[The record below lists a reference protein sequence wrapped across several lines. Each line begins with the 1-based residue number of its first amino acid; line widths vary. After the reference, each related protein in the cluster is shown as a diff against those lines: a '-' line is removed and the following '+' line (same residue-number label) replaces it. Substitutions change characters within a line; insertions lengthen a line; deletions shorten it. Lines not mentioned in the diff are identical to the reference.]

1 MTLQASGAI
10 SLTDIAE
17 EFPDTAPHS
26 LSEFY
31 GASVELPS
39 SGVISFSDF
48 YGTSY
53 VDWKIEY
60 ASLYVESD
68 DLAEDDPAIDYIRA
82 ITFKPD
88 GSALFLH
95 SSLGYLFR
103 FPLSTAWSVQSISS
117 YDKYT
122 FWEGI
127 RDLSFSSDG
136 TKLYTIDNYPDQFIK
151 EYTLS
156 TAWDHTTAT
165 LTHTIDLSSIMDF
178 GPFAFHLK
186 PDGTRIYMVGVGS
199 SGDVVEYRMNTA
211 WDLSTAAYVDTYT
224 DALQNE
230 TYDGLFI
237 GDEGTKLYAMG
248 YRFIDQYSLSTAW
261 DMSTITYDNSR
272 LAVISEQY
280 GNLWF
285 KPDGLHFYVPSYNKT
300 IADYRI
306 TPP

>member
-39 SGVISFSDF
+39 SGAISFSDF

-68 DLAEDDPAIDYIRA
+68 DLSTELDYIRS
-82 ITFKPD
+82 ITFKTD
-88 GSALFLH
+88 GSAVYLYGTL
-95 SSLGYLFR
+95 SGTGYLYR
-103 FPLSTAWSVQSISS
+103 YPLSTAWDVSTLSGYDIS
-117 YDKYT
+117 D

-127 RDLSFSSDG
+127 RDLAFSSDG
-136 TKLYTIDNYPDQFIK
+136 TKLYTIDNFPDQEIK

-165 LTHTIDLSSIMDF
+165 LSNTLDISSKITFPFDF
-178 GPFAFHLK
+178 YLK
-186 PDGTRIYMVGVGS
+186 PDGTRIYIVGS
-199 SGDVVEYRMNTA
+199 RDIVEYRMNTA
-211 WDLSTAAYVDTYT
+211 WDLTTAVYVDTQT
-224 DALQNE
+224 DILQNE

-285 KPDGLHFYVPSYNKT
+285 KPDGLHFYVPSYNQT